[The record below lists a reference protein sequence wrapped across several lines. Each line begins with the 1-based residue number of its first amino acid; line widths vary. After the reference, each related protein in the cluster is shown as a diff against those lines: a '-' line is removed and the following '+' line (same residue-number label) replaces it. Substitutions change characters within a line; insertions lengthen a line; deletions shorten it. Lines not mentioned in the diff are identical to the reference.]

1 MYAAMRSPRFN
12 RRRRNPAPILIFA
25 IIFLMVGCW
34 ILNATCSKEKG
45 VVTPSEEFKRYVEE
59 VTPSIERSNDINRRR
74 RELLGNLA
82 ALMPDKE
89 GLESS
94 LKSLVDECRE
104 VREGLF
110 AVQPP
115 SDLEVADASLKI
127 CADRRFRAMEKYRA
141 DLINVLFESMDTA
154 VFVKNIS
161 EEMTELIYADGDY
174 QYFRLKVTDL
184 LREKGM
190 ADVAVPESR
199 WMESMGEA
207 DVRNIENFIRS
218 MRGTEVHGVALGKVS
233 LDPQGRLA
241 VEQGESVFYLP
252 YTSELRVTVP
262 VENQG
267 NRPENGIPVVLT
279 YYSSKDSSPR
289 KLQKEIGALQPGE
302 TAEVVFEGIV
312 PESGG
317 VRNVLEIMAGPVP
330 WEQNTD
336 NNKKII
342 YYKVE

>member
-12 RRRRNPAPILIFA
+12 RRRRNPAPLLIFA
-25 IIFLMVGCW
+25 IIFLMVSCW

-45 VVTPSEEFKRYVEE
+45 AVTPSEEYKRYVEE
-59 VTPSIERSNDINRRR
+59 VIPTIDRSNDINRRR
-74 RELLGNLA
+74 RELLGDLA
-82 ALMPDKE
+82 ALMSDKNS
-89 GLESS
+89 LEAS
-94 LKSLVDECRE
+94 LKALVDDCRE
-104 VREGLF
+104 VRDGVF
-110 AVQPP
+110 AVRPP
-115 SDLEVADASLKI
+115 ADLEVADASLKI
-127 CADRRFRAMEKYRA
+127 CLDRRFRAMEKYRA

-154 VFVKNIS
+154 IFVKNIS
-161 EEMTELIYADGDY
+161 EEMSELIYADGDF

-190 ADVAVPESR
+190 ADIAVPESR
-199 WMESMGEA
+199 WMGSMAEA
-207 DVRNIENFIRS
+207 DAQNIENFIRS
-218 MRGTEVHGVALGKVS
+218 LRGTEVHGVALGKVS
-233 LDPQGRLA
+233 LDPQGRLT

-279 YYSSKDSSPR
+279 YYSSRESSPR

-330 WEQNTD
+330 WEQNTE

-342 YYKVE
+342 YYKIE

>member
-34 ILNATCSKEKG
+34 ILNATCSKDREG
-45 VVTPSEEFKRYVEE
+45 VTPSEEYRRYVDS
-59 VTPSIERSNDINRRR
+59 VTPSINRSNDINRRR
-74 RELLGNLA
+74 RELLGSLA
-82 ALMPDKE
+82 SLMSDKE
-89 GLESS
+89 GLEAS

-104 VREGLF
+104 VRDELF
-110 AVQPP
+110 SVQPP
-115 SDLEVADASLKI
+115 RDLEVADASLKI

-154 VFVKNIS
+154 VFVRNIS
-161 EEMTELIYADGDY
+161 DEMSELIYADGDY

-190 ADVAVPESR
+190 ADIAVPESR
-199 WMESMGEA
+199 WMESMAEA
-207 DVRNIENFIRS
+207 DTKNIENFIRS
-218 MRGTEVHGVALGKVS
+218 MRGTEVHGVALGKIG

-267 NRPENGIPVVLT
+267 NRPEGKIPVVLT
-279 YYSSKDSSPR
+279 YYSSRDSSPR
-289 KLQKEIGALQPGE
+289 KLQKEVETLQPGG

-312 PESGG
+312 PDTGG

-330 WEQNTD
+330 WEENTE